1 MAKSSAKEGVSKSD
15 LTRDY
20 VAKNPA
26 ASPKAIVAGLKAEGV
41 DVSLALA
48 SKIKYDRAA
57 KGGAKKGGR
66 KKKARAGAR
75 SGGGA
80 ERGQKAE
87 AIRSAARSIGGK
99 VRPRDVIAML
109 KEQGIEV
116 SSAQVSTTLKSMGMR
131 RTRRGR
137 KGKVGAVAAAPRAA
151 SRSEAISI
159 DDLIAAKKLV
169 NQLGSVEAASQAL
182 SALAKLS

>member
-48 SKIKYDRAA
+48 SKIKYDRAE

-66 KKKARAGAR
+66 KKKAR

-169 NQLGSVEAASQAL
+169 NQLGSVEAASHAL